1 MLQRNVFRPVALV
14 LAVALVAGGI
24 GEGMGG
30 PSRAM
35 AQDAEK
41 SLTDTLGDLFRDALR
56 GPAEETEQSKSA
68 QQAESPATVPA
79 PPGDA
84 QPRQAPGSRT
94 DMMMSFSPLVK
105 QTAPAVVNVYADR
118 TVVRR
123 SPFDGDP
130 FFEQFFGRSLPNRT
144 EKQSSLGSGVIV
156 QSSGIVVTNNHVIAN
171 ADDIRVALSDG
182 REFESEVV
190 LKDERFDLAVLKIN
204 SSDEFPTVGFGDSDA
219 LEVGD
224 IVLAIGN
231 PFGVGQ
237 TVTSGI
243 VSALARNR
251 IGVSDFGFFIQTD
264 AAINP
269 GNSGGALIDMNG
281 DLIGINT
288 AIFSRSGGSNG
299 IGFAIPANLVRA
311 FALTAEAGGDHFD
324 PPYIGATFQA
334 VTPDIAEALGMANAT
349 GALVVSVDE
358 EGPAYAAGLKSGDI
372 ITAFNGQPVE
382 HPDALGYRLATAAVG
397 DTVDLSV
404 TTNGGDETVSVKLI
418 KTPEDKLVRPVP
430 ITGDSPFSGA
440 SVQSLT
446 PADASQLK
454 LPSDLE
460 GLVITAVAQR
470 SPAAQYG
477 FRPGDVIT
485 AVNGND
491 TRTPDEL
498 QAALDEGGFTIRF
511 DLIRN
516 GRRIRQML
524 NR

>member
-1 MLQRNVFRPVALV
+1 MA
-14 LAVALVAGGI
+14 ATGEGI
-24 GEGMGG
+24 GGAGQ
-30 PSRAM
+30 AQ
-35 AQDAEK
+35 AQDAQK
-41 SLTDTLGDLFRDALR
+41 SFTETLGELFRDTLGGTEDA
-56 GPAEETEQSKSA
+56 GSAAPEAEAPAPK
-68 QQAESPATVPA
+68 AEAPVPA
-79 PPGDA
+79 A
-84 QPRQAPGSRT
+84 SQPVDVSARKVPASRSE
-94 DMMMSFSPLVK
+94 MAMSFSPLVK

-118 TVVRR
+118 TVTSR

-144 EKQSSLGSGVIV
+144 QKQSSLGSGVIV
-156 QSSGIVVTNNHVIAN
+156 QESGIVVTNNHVIAG

-182 REFESEVV
+182 REFESKVL

-204 SSDEFPTVGFGDSDA
+204 SDSQFPTVGFGDSDA
-219 LEVGD
+219 MEVGD
-224 IVLAIGN
+224 LVLAIGN

-269 GNSGGALIDMNG
+269 GNSGGALIDMHG

-311 FALTAEAGGDHFD
+311 FALTAENGGDRFD
-324 PPYIGATFQA
+324 PPYIGASFQP
-334 VTPDIAEALGMANAT
+334 VTPDIAEALGMRNAT
-349 GALVVSVDE
+349 GALVVEVDE
-358 EGPAYAAGLKSGDI
+358 DGPAAKAGLHSGDI
-372 ITAFNGQPVE
+372 ITGFNGQPVE

-397 DTVDLSV
+397 ETVELAV
-404 TTNGGDETVSVKLI
+404 TTNGGQETLSVKLI
-418 KTPEDKLVRPVP
+418 KTPEDRIVRPVP
-430 ITGDSPFSGA
+430 IGGDSPFAGI
-440 SVQSLT
+440 SVQPLT

-454 LPSDLE
+454 IRSDIQ
-460 GLVITAVAQR
+460 GLVITAVAQQSR
-470 SPAAQYG
+470 AAQYG

-485 AVNGND
+485 SVDGVG
-491 TRTPDEL
+491 TTTPDAL
-498 QAALDEGGFTIRF
+498 QDAADEGGFTIRF
-511 DLIRN
+511 ELIRN
-516 GRRIRQML
+516 GRLIRQMF